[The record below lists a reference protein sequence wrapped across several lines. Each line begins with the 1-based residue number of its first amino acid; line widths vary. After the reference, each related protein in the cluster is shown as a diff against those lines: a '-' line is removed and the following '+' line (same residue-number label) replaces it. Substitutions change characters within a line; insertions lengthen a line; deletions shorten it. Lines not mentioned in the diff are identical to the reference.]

1 MRKGIKKKTVV
12 SKETKIKKNDLCYD
26 CINAY
31 LMRSDAVDPVVCE
44 CKITGER
51 HVAKYNQCRI
61 KHFERNKNEERTIN
75 PMILLK

>member
-12 SKETKIKKNDLCYD
+12 SKETKIKENGLCYD

-31 LMRSDAVDPVVCE
+31 LMQSDDVDPVVCE

-75 PMILLK
+75 TMILLK

>member
-1 MRKGIKKKTVV
+1 MQ
-12 SKETKIKKNDLCYD
+12 
-26 CINAY
+26 
-31 LMRSDAVDPVVCE
+31 SDAVDPVVCE